1 MAKMDTSLLVDT
13 KYYNYRHLRDLNF
26 SFAARLDSSYKFNG
40 LSSGLKYALINRR
53 DETVSRAFLISVADN
68 YKTQELFTLNNDV
81 EKYIAT
87 LINNPELQKNVRDQ
101 KTKFFRG
108 EINLIS

>member
-87 LINNPELQKNVRDQ
+87 LINNPELQKMSGIKKLNFLEARL
-101 KTKFFRG
+101 T
-108 EINLIS
+108 